1 MLKIYN
7 SIIRYKV
14 MVGNSLKI
22 KIFKILFYSI
32 KKPLQH
38 LKLKRQIGVL

>member
-14 MVGNSLKI
+14 IVDNSLKI